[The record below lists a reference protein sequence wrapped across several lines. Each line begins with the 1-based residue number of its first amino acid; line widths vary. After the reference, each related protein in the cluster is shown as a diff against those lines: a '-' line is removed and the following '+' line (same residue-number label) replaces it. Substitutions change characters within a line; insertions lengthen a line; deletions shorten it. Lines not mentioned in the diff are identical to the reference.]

1 MVRERT
7 SRGSQKQHDRKCEA
21 GLRGRSAAEGLDLL
35 AAEAAVGE
43 GRGRV
48 QGPGLAMAPR
58 SGPGCEQWEGG
69 DPAVMGGRE
78 CSGKRA
84 PARFESQVYHLLVRE
99 LE

>member
-1 MVRERT
+1 MVHERT
-7 SRGSQKQHDRKCEA
+7 SRGSQKRHDRKCEA
-21 GLRGRSAAEGLDLL
+21 GLRGSSAAEGLDLL
-35 AAEAAVGE
+35 AAEAAVGK

-48 QGPGLAMAPR
+48 QGPAMAPR
-58 SGPGCEQWEGG
+58 SGLGCEQWEGG